1 MVGGAIRDAPRDE
14 PELPDTPG
22 LRLAKEGGGGG
33 GISCASVNIRGIAS
47 V

>member
-1 MVGGAIRDAPRDE
+1 MRDAPRDE

-33 GISCASVNIRGIAS
+33 GMSCASVSIRGIVS